1 MSFKIDKAR
10 FRQAHQAFLEH
21 MKKNAEGVP
30 FASFSHRFFVT
41 DEVSYKAEALRKG
54 REALC
59 LEKWANW
66 LATPGEITAAMKEA
80 CSPSVSAN
88 LLEHRYGTESNSYS
102 ALYRLDSSEK
112 LAAFEQQVMLL
123 FQKSNQSEQEFGD
136 QFDLFAEHLRE
147 NRLGCKWDFL
157 AYLLFLLRPERC
169 FPIKPTHFDKVIAFY
184 GVDVTVSGT
193 VSWSGYAFVLDVA
206 DALKQELLMYGT
218 ATAIEI
224 QSYMWVVSKL
234 LADIGHSQP
243 APPFD
248 FAEELLARQRRD
260 TEKQRIGLL
269 GEKFVLESERARLD
283 TAGRTDLANRVR
295 LVSAEDD
302 AAGYDVLSFSPDEAE
317 LHIEV
322 KATTRGQR
330 HEDVFWLSENEA
342 ICALS
347 DPRWTVYRVWSVDS
361 EPIMES
367 LGNFILHEH
376 PQWERVPASWLVRRK
391 SDL

>member
-1 MSFKIDKAR
+1 MPFKIDKAR
-10 FRQAHQAFLEH
+10 FHQAHQAFLEH
-21 MKKNAEGVP
+21 MKKKAEGVP

-54 REALC
+54 REALS

-66 LATPGEITAAMKEA
+66 LATPGKITEAMKVA
-80 CSPSVSAN
+80 CSPSISAN

-102 ALYRLDSSEK
+102 ALYRLDSSGK
-112 LAAFEQQVMLL
+112 SAAFERQVMLL
-123 FQKSNQSEQEFGD
+123 VQKSGQSEQEFGN
-136 QFDLFAEHLRE
+136 QFDEFAEHLRE
-147 NRLGCKWDFL
+147 NGLGCKWDFL

-169 FPIKPTHFDKVIAFY
+169 FPIKPTYFEKVIAFY
-184 GVDVTVSGT
+184 GIDEKISGT
-193 VSWSGYAFVLDVA
+193 VSWSRYVLVLDVA

-234 LADIGHSQP
+234 LADMGHSQP
-243 APPFD
+243 VPPFD

-260 TEKQRIGLL
+260 SEKQRIGLL
-269 GEKFVLESERARLD
+269 GEKFVLESERARHN
-283 TAGRTDLANRVR
+283 TAGRADLADRVR

-302 AAGYDVLSFSPDEAE
+302 AAGFDVLSFSTDESE

-330 HEDVFWLSENEA
+330 AGDVFWLSENEA
-342 ICALS
+342 ATALC
-347 DPRWTVYRVWSVDS
+347 DPLWTVYRVWSVDS
-361 EPIMES
+361 EPIMEA
-367 LGNFILHEH
+367 LGNLILNGHSH
-376 PQWERVPASWLVRRK
+376 WERTPASWLFRR
-391 SDL
+391 SDQ